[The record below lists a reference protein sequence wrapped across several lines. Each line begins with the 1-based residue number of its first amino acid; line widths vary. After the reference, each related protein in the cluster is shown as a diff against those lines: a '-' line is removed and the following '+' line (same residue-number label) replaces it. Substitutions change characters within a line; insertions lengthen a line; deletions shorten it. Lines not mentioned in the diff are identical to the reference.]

1 MSEYSNIILANGE
14 FPRHE
19 FAINILNNASTIICT
34 DGSANNL
41 INYGIKPDYIIG
53 DLDSLHQ
60 HIKSNDENIIRVY
73 DQNKNDLEKAIEY
86 FLTNHSN
93 KKLVILG
100 ATGQRDD
107 QNLASLLLL
116 DKYSKSLSISMITN
130 YFKIVVNKGKNIYP
144 SRPGQTISLLPLNMI
159 NKITTEG
166 LEYDLLNHKLAT
178 NSLGVSNVALDDKFL
193 IDSSENIFVFMEI

>member
-1 MSEYSNIILANGE
+1 MSEYSNVILANGE

-34 DGSANNL
+34 DGSADNL

-60 HIKSNDENIIRVY
+60 HIKSYDENIIRVY

-178 NSLGVSNVALDDKFL
+178 DSLGVSNVALDDKFL